1 VLLQILVVF
10 LANTSHNYLEGLL
23 QPFRELIFMYIGQVN
38 AGLLYHHA
46 NHKHISS
53 W

>member
-1 VLLQILVVF
+1 
-10 LANTSHNYLEGLL
+10 
-23 QPFRELIFMYIGQVN
+23 MYIGQVN